1 MNDRYTRVT
10 APAGFDG
17 LATRRDYYFKTRNGA
32 REFRLRIKRWK
43 AEQKSPADTLS
54 FDDSDKR
61 WLAYLRAHVGNL
73 ELLPAIVTHWERT
86 AKPITRPLKVEE
98 LCKAF
103 VLYRQSKGLDKATL
117 SEDRYISKRLQKHL
131 GGYMAHELGIAEIR
145 SFLDTAKTSDSLEHK
160 LYKVGSL
167 IFAYGREQRALVL
180 NPFDDIDRPEV
191 AYTVPE
197 ILEPAKFK
205 QLLATAEEEVPELI
219 PFLAMAGFAG
229 LRRSELV
236 REYAEDQVL
245 RWEDINWQKQLITVR
260 HEVAKQ
266 TSRKMGNRRFIPM
279 EAALLHWLS
288 PYRKEE
294 GLLIPMVD
302 SAVRRR
308 MKKLRLASKVNPPTN
323 ALRHSYASYWLARS
337 SKEGLGEL
345 SKRMGN
351 SEAVCKRHYL
361 ETLTREE
368 GAAWF
373 KIRRSKA
380 GAEPVLMD
388 SAKAA

>member
-1 MNDRYTRVT
+1 
-10 APAGFDG
+10 
-17 LATRRDYYFKTRNGA
+17 
-32 REFRLRIKRWK
+32 
-43 AEQKSPADTLS
+43 
-54 FDDSDKR
+54 
-61 WLAYLRAHVGNL
+61 LRAHVGNL

-86 AKPITRPLKVEE
+86 AKPITRPLKIEE
-98 LCKAF
+98 LCEAF

-117 SEDRYISKRLQKHL
+117 SEDRYIPKRLQKHL
-131 GGYMAHELGIAEIR
+131 RGYMAHELGVAEIR

-180 NPFDDIDRPEV
+180 NPFDDIVRPQV

-197 ILEPAKFK
+197 IVAPAKFR
-205 QLLATAEEEVPELI
+205 QLLATAEKEVPELI

-245 RWEDINWQKQLITVR
+245 QWEDINWQKQLITVR
-260 HEVAKQ
+260 DEVAKQ

-279 EAALLHWLS
+279 EAALVHWLG
-288 PYRKEE
+288 PYQKKE

-308 MKKLRLASKVNPPTN
+308 MKKLSLASKVNPPIN
-323 ALRHSYASYWLARS
+323 ALRHSFASYWLARS

-368 GAAWF
+368 GVTCF

-380 GAEPVLMD
+380 GAEPVSVI
-388 SAKAA
+388 SAKAG

>member
-1 MNDRYTRVT
+1 MNGCYTRIT

-17 LATRRDYYFKTRNGA
+17 QATRRDYYFKTRNAA

-43 AEQKSPADTLS
+43 AEQKSPTDTLS
-54 FDDSDKR
+54 FADSGKR

-98 LCKAF
+98 LSKAF

-180 NPFDDIDRPEV
+180 NPFEDIDRPEV
-191 AYTVPE
+191 AYAVPE
-197 ILEPAKFK
+197 ILEPAQFK
-205 QLLATAEEEVPELI
+205 RLLETAEEEVPELI

-229 LRRSELV
+229 V
-236 REYAEDQVL
+236 R
-245 RWEDINWQKQLITVR
+245 
-260 HEVAKQ
+260 
-266 TSRKMGNRRFIPM
+266 
-279 EAALLHWLS
+279 
-288 PYRKEE
+288 
-294 GLLIPMVD
+294 
-302 SAVRRR
+302 
-308 MKKLRLASKVNPPTN
+308 
-323 ALRHSYASYWLARS
+323 
-337 SKEGLGEL
+337 
-345 SKRMGN
+345 
-351 SEAVCKRHYL
+351 
-361 ETLTREE
+361 
-368 GAAWF
+368 
-373 KIRRSKA
+373 RRSKA
-380 GAEPVLMD
+380 GADAVSMV
-388 SAKAA
+388 SAKSA

>member
-1 MNDRYTRVT
+1 
-10 APAGFDG
+10 
-17 LATRRDYYFKTRNGA
+17 
-32 REFRLRIKRWK
+32 
-43 AEQKSPADTLS
+43 
-54 FDDSDKR
+54 
-61 WLAYLRAHVGNL
+61 
-73 ELLPAIVTHWERT
+73 
-86 AKPITRPLKVEE
+86 
-98 LCKAF
+98 
-103 VLYRQSKGLDKATL
+103 
-117 SEDRYISKRLQKHL
+117 
-131 GGYMAHELGIAEIR
+131 MAHELGIAEIR

-180 NPFDDIDRPEV
+180 NPFEDIDRPEV

-197 ILEPAKFK
+197 ILEPAKFN
-205 QLLATAEEEVPELI
+205 QLLGTAEEEVPELI

-266 TSRKMGNRRFIPM
+266 TS
-279 EAALLHWLS
+279 
-288 PYRKEE
+288 
-294 GLLIPMVD
+294 
-302 SAVRRR
+302 
-308 MKKLRLASKVNPPTN
+308 
-323 ALRHSYASYWLARS
+323 YASYWLARS
-337 SKEGLGEL
+337 SREGLGEL

-368 GAAWF
+368 GATWF

-380 GAEPVLMD
+380 GAEPVSMV

>member
-1 MNDRYTRVT
+1 ML
-10 APAGFDG
+10 F
-17 LATRRDYYFKTRNGA
+17 
-32 REFRLRIKRWK
+32 
-43 AEQKSPADTLS
+43 
-54 FDDSDKR
+54 
-61 WLAYLRAHVGNL
+61 
-73 ELLPAIVTHWERT
+73 
-86 AKPITRPLKVEE
+86 
-98 LCKAF
+98 
-103 VLYRQSKGLDKATL
+103 
-117 SEDRYISKRLQKHL
+117 
-131 GGYMAHELGIAEIR
+131 
-145 SFLDTAKTSDSLEHK
+145 
-160 LYKVGSL
+160 
-167 IFAYGREQRALVL
+167 L
-180 NPFDDIDRPEV
+180 NPFDEIDRPKV

-197 ILEPAKFK
+197 ILEPAQFK
-205 QLLATAEEEVPELI
+205 SLLETAEEEVPELI

-245 RWEDINWQKQLITVR
+245 RWEDISWQKRLITIR

-279 EAALLHWLS
+279 EAALLHWLG
-288 PYRKEE
+288 PYGKEE
-294 GLLIPMVD
+294 GLLIPTVD

-308 MKKLRLASKVNPPTN
+308 MKKLRLTSKVNPPTN
-323 ALRHSYASYWLARS
+323 ALRHSYACYWLARS

-380 GAEPVLMD
+380 GAGPVSTD